1 MSTETERVGEEHS
14 NSAIELLQRWYYVP
28 VIALTMLFMLWT
40 RLQSY
45 DNVAM
50 SDGEP
55 RLSAVDS
62 WYHWRTVQWTAE
74 NYPYTMPFEIWTSF
88 PTGRYVGQFG
98 TLFDQLIVTA
108 AMIVGL
114 GDPSTETLYIVAI
127 ISVPVMAALVAL
139 PVFFI
144 GRRLGGTL
152 GGLVA
157 IIVLALSRGQFLS
170 RSTVGQLQHHVAE
183 VLFMAIA
190 VLAMMVALR
199 VATREKPIWELVSNK
214 EWEAIR
220 EPAKYSAL
228 AGIAICLYLWVW
240 PSGVVLL
247 GIFGVFF
254 AVQLC
259 LDFVRGRSPDHI
271 AFVGVISMAMPAVF
285 MLVMLENPTFT
296 STTSF
301 GLLQP
306 SVAIIVAVGCV
317 FMAWLARQWDA
328 QAIERNYYPVAIVG
342 LIVATFV
349 GMALVLPDLF
359 GTIIDNVFRRI
370 LPFGSATT
378 DATISE
384 AQRPDNFANH
394 VFNEFGAAFFT
405 MLGGLAF
412 LLLRPLFGREWR
424 TEYTLIVVWTL
435 FLTSMAATQIRFAY
449 YLVLAVAV
457 LNAVFVADIARL
469 LQIDFHGSAQQ
480 IREIETY
487 QVIAIFLVV
496 MMLFMPLLPPIA
508 GPGATAWDRG
518 AAANPSGDA
527 VVWDESTQWM
537 LESTPESGNWAGA
550 GNQSQLE
557 YYGTYEYPDDGDY
570 DYPVGAY
577 GVMSWW
583 DYGHLI
589 TTNAERMPHSNPFQ
603 SNARS
608 SSWYLLAQEEAH
620 GEAILDGVAAD
631 VPVVNRPLEE
641 IEADLE
647 GESGH
652 EEIRYVMIDDQ
663 MAGGKFS
670 AITEWTETE
679 YEQYAESDM
688 ANVEGQELE
697 VSTTNEQYRN
707 TMLASLYLDDAE
719 GMEHYRLVH
728 ESNWFSIVGSE
739 IHVLPNGQAFDITAS
754 SERFGAPTG
763 YNEQIQNIDAM
774 LEGASAANE
783 ATLFQQNY
791 QIEGMLTTQYVYN
804 AEVVSSVKTFERVD
818 GATISGTVDGEV
830 GDADRVYAQV
840 ELETNAGRTFTYTQ
854 QAEVNEDGTYEL
866 TVPYATDNTLG
877 PDDGYAD
884 SAVTATDNAEYEVF
898 VGTPEDGEIEREYLG
913 TTDVP
918 ETAVVDG
925 ETIELVLEPGD
936 GEVVPDPDAEPEP
949 PEADPDADDEG
960 VGEEDGETDADDA
973 NDSDDET
980 EDANGN
986 ETDDNTT
993 DARTPMIALEPT
1005 R

>member
-1 MSTETERVGEEHS
+1 MSTDTERVESETTVS
-14 NSAIELLQRWYYVP
+14 TLETLERWYHVP
-28 VIALTMLFMLWT
+28 VLGLVMLFMLWT

-45 DNVAM
+45 DRVAM
-50 SDGEP
+50 ADGEP

-74 NYPYTMPFEIWTSF
+74 NYPYTMPFDIWTSF

-114 GDPSTETLYIVAI
+114 GSPSTETLYTVAIVA
-127 ISVPVMAALVAL
+127 VPVMAALVAL

-157 IIVLALSRGQFLS
+157 VVVLALSRGQFLS

-199 VATREKPIWELVSNK
+199 VAEQDRPIWELV
-214 EWEAIR
+214 EARDWDTLRRPTI
-220 EPAKYSAL
+220 YSAL
-228 AGIAICLYLWVW
+228 AGFATGLYIWVW
-240 PSGVVLL
+240 PPGVVLV
-247 GIFGVFF
+247 GIFGTFF
-254 AVQLC
+254 VVSLCVQYL
-259 LDFVRGRSPDHI
+259 RGRSPDHL
-271 AFVGVISMAMPAVF
+271 AFVAAVSMGVTTIMTLA
-285 MLVMLENPTFT
+285 LLEEPG
-296 STTSF
+296 SSPTSF
-301 GLLQP
+301 SYIQP
-306 SVAIIVAVGCV
+306 LTAGVVAIGAV
-317 FMAWLARQWDA
+317 FMAWLARQWDGRSL
-328 QAIERNYYPVAIVG
+328 QREYYPAAIVG
-342 LIVATFV
+342 IMGASLLV
-349 GMALVLPDLF
+349 MAVVLPDIF
-359 GTIIDNVFRRI
+359 NTILDNLYRRLI
-370 LPFGSATT
+370 PFGATAT

-412 LLLRPLFGREWR
+412 LLIRPLFGREWR

-631 VPVVNRPLEE
+631 VPVVNRPLEQ

-739 IHVLPNGQAFDITAS
+739 IHVLPNGQAFDITVS

-818 GATISGTVDGEV
+818 GATISGIVDGEV

-949 PEADPDADDEG
+949 PEADPDANDEG

-980 EDANGN
+980 ENANDN
-986 ETDDNTT
+986 ETDNNTT